1 VKLSQAA
8 AEVFVPDGCPA
19 AAALART
26 THLGIGAHQDDL
38 EFMAFHGVSA
48 CFGKTEH
55 WFCGVTCTDGA
66 GSSRSGAYAGLSDA
80 EMADLRRAEQ
90 RAAAVAGDYGAM
102 IQLGYASSEVRDRSD
117 ARLRE
122 DLRGILKATKPEVV
136 YTHSL
141 ADKHPTHL
149 AVVRAVIEAMR
160 ALPPEQRPPRVIGCE
175 MWRDLDWLLDDE
187 KVVMDVSGHEGLAAK
202 LAACFASQIGG
213 GKRYDLAVEGRRAA
227 NATFL
232 DPRTADGA
240 TKVIFGMDLTP
251 LIEDEA
257 LDLGAYVDGMIE
269 RFRGGVGLEWE
280 T

>member
-1 VKLSQAA
+1 
-8 AEVFVPDGCPA
+8 VPDGCPA

-80 EMADLRRAEQ
+80 GMADLRRVEQ

-102 IQLGYASSEVRDRSD
+102 AQLAYTSPEAKDPGDT
-117 ARLRE
+117 RLRE
-122 DLRGILKATKPEVV
+122 DLRGMLEATKPEVV
-136 YTHSL
+136 YTHNL
-141 ADKHPTHL
+141 ADKHPTHV
-149 AVVRAVIEAMR
+149 AVARATIEALR
-160 ALPPEQRPPRVIGCE
+160 SLPPEIRPQRVIGCE
-175 MWRDLDWLLDDE
+175 GWRDLDWLSDDE
-187 KVVMDVSGHEGLAAK
+187 KVVMDVTGHEALAAK

-232 DPRTADGA
+232 DPRAVDGA

-251 LIEDEA
+251 LIEDAA
-257 LDLGAYVDGMIE
+257 LDPGAYVDGMIE
-269 RFRGGVGLEWE
+269 RFRQTVRTSHSRVRE
-280 T
+280 TAEGK